1 MWHPTGV
8 RRWLLTAL
16 IGAATLAA
24 AAPATAATLP
34 KIPQPDRREIMRLL
48 HRFVPEAAGRVHP
61 GRARFLATPQMRAL
75 ATPAQ
80 WRAGNLPVFPF
91 PVSNAPYG
99 IRPISVTPDDIT
111 FDLMLHPKPGS
122 DVGVEVY
129 TTEVRKIGGRWL
141 VNEMFPTAQFA
152 SPGSAD
158 TIVAQ
163 PDFAPHQAG
172 LPFRNNLSQKLWF
185 VVLAVVG
192 LPLIAAPVG
201 FLILWRRGRVR
212 PDAEARERASAPW
225 R

>member
-1 MWHPTGV
+1 MGV
-8 RRWLLTAL
+8 RRWVVTAVVGAWVL
-16 IGAATLAA
+16 CLAATASAA
-24 AAPATAATLP
+24 QPP
-34 KIPQPDRREIMRLL
+34 RIPQPDRGQIMQLLRE
-48 HRFVPEAAGRVHP
+48 FVPEAAGRVHP

-80 WRAGNLPVFPF
+80 WRAGNLPVYPF
-91 PVSNAPYG
+91 PVSDKPYG
-99 IRPISVTPDDIT
+99 IRAITVTPDDVL
-111 FDLMLHPKPGS
+111 FDLMVHPKPGS
-122 DVGVEVY
+122 GVGVEVY
-129 TTEVRKIGGRWL
+129 TTEVKKIDGRWL

-152 SPGSAD
+152 SPGNAD

-192 LPLIAAPVG
+192 LPLIAAPIG
-201 FLILWRRGRVR
+201 FLIVWRRGRVR
-212 PDAEARERASAPW
+212 ADSEARQRAAAPW

>member
-1 MWHPTGV
+1 MDV
-8 RRWLLTAL
+8 RRWALTLA
-16 IGAATLAA
+16 IGAAALIA
-24 AAPATAATLP
+24 AAPAAAAQPP
-34 KIPQPDRREIMRLL
+34 KIPQPDRGEIMRLL

-80 WRAGNLPVFPF
+80 WRSGNLPVYPY

-99 IRPISVTPDDIT
+99 IRPITVTPDDVT
-111 FDLMLHPKPGS
+111 FDLMLHPKAGS
-122 DVGVEVY
+122 GVGTAVY
-129 TTEVRKIGGRWL
+129 TAEVRKIGGRWL
-141 VNEMFPTAQFA
+141 VNEMFPTAAFA
-152 SPGSAD
+152 SPGHAD

-192 LPLIAAPVG
+192 LPLVAAPVG
-201 FLILWRRGRVR
+201 FLILWRRGRVVR
-212 PDAEARERASAPW
+212 PDGDARERATAPW